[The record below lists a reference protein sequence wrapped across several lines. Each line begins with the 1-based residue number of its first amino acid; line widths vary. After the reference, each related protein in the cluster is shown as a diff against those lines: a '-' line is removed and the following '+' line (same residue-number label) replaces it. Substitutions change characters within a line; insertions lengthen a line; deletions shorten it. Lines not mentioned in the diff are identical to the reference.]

1 MTMITA
7 FPYWR
12 DRIAPT
18 FDTAG
23 TVLLVDCRLGRV
35 GGERQLIFGDDDPAV
50 RVRALQE
57 AQVTSIVCGALSRAL
72 QGMLVDAG
80 MEVIPF
86 IAGDLD
92 RVVREWCAG
101 HLDIE
106 LFAMPGC
113 RRRRG
118 RFRGGL
124 S

>member
-1 MTMITA
+1 MITA

-12 DRIAPT
+12 ERIAPT
-18 FDTAG
+18 FDTARQ
-23 TVLLVDCRLGRV
+23 VLVVDCRLGQK
-35 GGERQLIFGDDDPAV
+35 GGERQLFLGDDDPQA
-50 RVRALQE
+50 RVRRLVE
-57 AQVTSIVCGALSRAL
+57 AGVTNIVCGALSWVL

-80 MEVIPF
+80 LEVIPF

-101 HLDIE
+101 QLDIE
-106 LFAMPGC
+106 QSAMPGC

-118 RFRGGL
+118 RCGGGW